1 MIGLRLIGTLL
12 LSLGLLAGCG
22 GSSQPPLPSLG
33 EEGSVDV
40 DAVYKL
46 GADDQLRVTVFRHE
60 DLSGEFRLDGEGFFS
75 LPLVGEVQG
84 GGKTVRELETNIV
97 EAFQEGG
104 YLINPRVAI
113 EVLNYRPFYIVGE
126 VNNQGGFPYVN
137 GMTMETAVGLAG
149 GFTYR
154 ANQSSFTL
162 RRGGSK
168 GQKFSIS
175 PTTQVLPGDHI
186 TVHERFL

>member
-1 MIGLRLIGTLL
+1 MIGFRLIGTLL
-12 LSLGLLAGCG
+12 LTLGLLAGCG
-22 GSSQPPLPSLG
+22 GSSAPPLPSLD
-33 EEGSVDV
+33 EQSVDV

-46 GADDQLRVTVFRHE
+46 GSDDQVRVTVFRHE
-60 DLSGEFRLDGEGFFS
+60 DLSGEFRVDGEGYFS
-75 LPLVGEVQG
+75 LPLVGEIQA
-84 GGKTVRELETNIV
+84 GGKTVRDLETDIV
-97 EAFQEGG
+97 NAFQEGG

-137 GMTMETAVGLAG
+137 GMTVETAVGLAG
-149 GFTYR
+149 GYTYR
-154 ANQSSFTL
+154 ANQSAFTL

-168 GQKFSIS
+168 GQKFSIG